1 MDRQD
6 FLNSFKPAVSKVE
19 FEGKSVFLRDLS
31 IGDMNHT
38 LFIRKSYL
46 INKAQEQG
54 VELNF
59 DNEEVLNNQLQKVD
73 DEFTLAR
80 MAAMRLCDESGNL
93 YLM

>member
-54 VELNF
+54 V
-59 DNEEVLNNQLQKVD
+59 
-73 DEFTLAR
+73 
-80 MAAMRLCDESGNL
+80 
-93 YLM
+93 